1 MDFSST
7 NPLLQ
12 IRKVI
17 TSRVFLILFASLF
30 AIFLGAVYL
39 TSAQKQEERF
49 LSITTLGSNM
59 TAEGYYPEGSSTIKV
74 GQQLNWHVRVYN
86 HMGDTEYVSIRIKLL
101 NSEQAPPNDN
111 SHVASPAP
119 LIYEIR
125 QALNA
130 NSTWTIPLSWTIS
143 GTEEKDAFV
152 GIKSVTVN
160 GENKD
165 NLDVAGTTDKHF
177 RIVLE
182 VWRYNTEH
190 KDFEFSW
197 LSDQQER
204 SAWNQI
210 WFQVANQI
218 QDHNTTRA
226 PQLQEPANSDANQAA
241 PSDSNPVLQTGNG
254 SSLSESSQNSSNT
267 TGSVAGG
274 SGGFVSGGSSSSGGG
289 SSDTTP
295 PAVKGIFSRPL
306 ESNNRYT
313 HPVTITWVG
322 NDEPGGSGIASCD
335 APTNYSGPNGTG
347 IVLTGHCT
355 DNAHNIGTGTVKF
368 NYTSSSSHS
377 YSLSLDSSEIAVGSG
392 ISATATTN
400 STVIKY
406 VKFVWKDPDN
416 SVNRTITKPTII
428 GTGNNSSAIDFFT
441 APNKTGV
448 WTVQAHFL
456 DTASNEV
463 WGYGASFT
471 VLGMANE
478 APIARADKAI
488 TLEDTPIV
496 IKVLAN
502 DTDANGDSLTLSSYT
517 LPRNGSV
524 TENANGTFTY
534 SPDLNFNGEDTFTYR
549 ISDGKVQSNNA
560 TVTVMVSPVNDSPI
574 VDAGLDKNV
583 NETTLVGLH
592 GSATDVDRDGLKLS
606 WSQIRSGAEPVIT
619 LSGADTL
626 SPTFISPSINHTISP
641 SPVTLTFKL
650 VASDTSGATAFDTV
664 LVTVN
669 DVNKVPVADAGPNQ
683 TVNGASLVRLSGI
696 GSDADGDALT
706 YTWKQTA
713 GPSVTLNG
721 VNNANT
727 SFIAPQVNAT
737 TVLTFELTVSDGF
750 GGSSKDTVNI
760 EVHGTRP

>member
-17 TSRVFLILFASLF
+17 TSRVFLILFASLC

-182 VWRYNTEH
+182 VWRYNTQH

-218 QDHNTTRA
+218 QDHNTTEKA
-226 PQLQEPANSDANQAA
+226 PRLQEPTNSDANQAA
-241 PSDSNPVLQTGNG
+241 PSNSNPVLQAGNG
-254 SSLSESSQNSSNT
+254 SSPSESSQNGNNAS
-267 TGSVAGG
+267 GSVAGS
-274 SGGFVSGGSSSSGGG
+274 SGGFVSGGSSSSGGSG
-289 SSDTTP
+289 GGGGPGDTTAP
-295 PAVKGIFSRPL
+295 TVTGIFSRPL

-322 NDEPGGSGIASCD
+322 NDGPGGSGIASCD
-335 APTNYSGPNGTG
+335 APTNYSRPNGTG

-355 DNAHNIGTGTVKF
+355 DNAHNVGTGSVTF
-368 NYTSSSSHS
+368 NYTVSLSHS
-377 YSLSLDSSEIAVGSG
+377 YSLSLDSSEITVGSNV
-392 ISATATTN
+392 SATATTN

-416 SVNRTITKPTII
+416 SVNRTIINPTII

-456 DTASNEV
+456 DTASKEV

-471 VLGMANE
+471 VLGMVNE
-478 APIARADKAI
+478 PPIARDDSI
-488 TLEDTPIV
+488 TTLEDIPRV
-496 IKVLAN
+496 INIMAN
-502 DTDANGDSLTLSSYT
+502 DTDSDGNSLTLSSYT
-517 LPRNGSV
+517 QPRNGSV

-534 SPDLNFNGEDTFTYR
+534 SPDLNFNGEDSFAYR

-574 VDAGLDKNV
+574 VDAG
-583 NETTLVGLH
+583 
-592 GSATDVDRDGLKLS
+592 
-606 WSQIRSGAEPVIT
+606 
-619 LSGADTL
+619 
-626 SPTFISPSINHTISP
+626 
-641 SPVTLTFKL
+641 
-650 VASDTSGATAFDTV
+650 
-664 LVTVN
+664 
-669 DVNKVPVADAGPNQ
+669 PNQ
-683 TVNGASLVRLSGI
+683 TVNRASLVSLPGI
-696 GSDADGDALT
+696 GSDPDGDPLT
-706 YTWKQTA
+706 YSWNQTA

-721 VNNANT
+721 ANNANA
-727 SFIAPQVNAT
+727 SFIAPQVNVN
-737 TVLTFELTVSDGF
+737 TVLTFKLTVSDGF
-750 GGSSKDTVNI
+750 GGNSTDTVNI